1 MWWGLAMR
9 SVSILSIAAKTVAVA
24 SLILTAGT
32 AAFAADLP
40 LVTKAPPPPPSG
52 GSFWAEVDYLAW
64 TVKGDKLPPLVTT
77 SVAGTPQAQ
86 AGVLGVPGTSVLFGD
101 STTND
106 KWRSGLQAQI
116 GYWFDSQHKAGIEGR
131 FFGLEQ
137 ASTTFSA
144 SSTGTPILARP
155 FFDATSNQQ
164 SSMLIAFPGIVA
176 GSVNINETSRLYG
189 ASVIYRQ
196 DIGSWGAERFS
207 VLAGYRYLHASD
219 DLGISSLSTVT
230 TINGPIPAGTAIG
243 VNDSFKAIS
252 NFHGVDLGV
261 IGEFTQGPWLLEW
274 RAQVALGA
282 NFNEA
287 QINGSTSVNLGGVV
301 TPSPGGLLA
310 LSSNI
315 GNSSQT
321 RFAVVPE
328 LTLKA
333 GYQFAPGWRVIG
345 GYNLLYWTGVQRAGN
360 LIDTAINPALVPPA
374 TGGGPQRPQVQFNS
388 SPLLAQGFS
397 VGVRYDFG
405 VR

>member
-1 MWWGLAMR
+1 VR
-9 SVSILSIAAKTVAVA
+9 SISFLSVASKTVAVA
-24 SLILTAGT
+24 SLILVAAAST

-40 LVTKAPPPPPSG
+40 LVTKAPPPLSG

-77 SVAGTPQAQ
+77 SVAGTPLSQ
-86 AGVLGVPGTSVLFGD
+86 AGVLGFPGTSVLFGD

-106 KWRSGLQAQI
+106 KWRSGLRALQ
-116 GYWFDSQHKAGIEGR
+116 GYWFDSQHKTGIEGS

-137 ASTTFSA
+137 ASAGFSA

-155 FFDATSNQQ
+155 FFDASLNQQ
-164 SSMLIAFPGIVA
+164 SATLIAFPGALA

-189 ASVIYRQ
+189 AGVLYRQ
-196 DIGSWGAERFS
+196 EIGSWGAERFS

-230 TINGPIPAGTAIG
+230 TINGPIPAGTIFG

-252 NFHGVDLGV
+252 NFHGVDLGI

-274 RAQVALGA
+274 RAQVAVGA

-287 QINGSTSVNLGGVV
+287 QINGSTTIQIGSGA
-301 TPSPGGLLA
+301 TTSPGGLLA

-315 GNSSQT
+315 GNFSQT

-328 LTLKA
+328 LSLKA

-345 GYNLLYWTGVQRAGN
+345 GYDLLYWTGVQRAGN
-360 LIDTAINPALVPPA
+360 LIDSTINTALVPPA

-397 VGVRYDFG
+397 AGVRYEFG